1 MRGVAQGTPSQS
13 SSKASTNDASKMWRS
28 STQSAN
34 HAKQVLENHKK
45 ALATGLKPSMPT
57 DSPGP
62 RQGAANANRPPPN
75 QSGNPFLG
83 GIAPP

>member
-1 MRGVAQGTPSQS
+1 
-13 SSKASTNDASKMWRS
+13 MWRS

-45 ALATGLKPSMPT
+45 ALATGLKPSMPQ
-57 DSPGP
+57 PGAQP
-62 RQGAANANRPPPN
+62 QRAGQRPPPN

-83 GIAPP
+83 GIVPPTGPGTQSAANNISNAINT